1 MWFWLMLILVGVGI
15 GAIILGNWM
24 YDNTKYDTS
33 WLYGTG
39 WSIAIIAGIVAVIM
53 AFVIIDSHTNIEAKT
68 AKNQQRYNS
77 LVYQLENNLYDND
90 NDLGKKELYEDI
102 EGWNKDLAYY
112 QKAQDDLWM
121 GIFYP
126 NIYDQFEF
134 IEYK

>member
-15 GAIILGNWM
+15 GVIILGKWM

-39 WSIAIIAGIVAVIM
+39 WGIVIIAEIVAVIM
-53 AFVIIDSHTNIEAKT
+53 AFVIIDSHTNIEART

-102 EGWNKDLAYY
+102 EGWNIDLAYY

-134 IEYK
+134 IKYE

>member
-15 GAIILGNWM
+15 GNIILGNWM
-24 YDNTKYDTS
+24 YNNTKYDTT
-33 WLYGTG
+33 WLCGTG
-39 WSIAIIAGIVAVIM
+39 WCIAIIAGIVAVIM

-126 NIYDQFEF
+126 NIYDQFKF
-134 IEYK
+134 IEYQ